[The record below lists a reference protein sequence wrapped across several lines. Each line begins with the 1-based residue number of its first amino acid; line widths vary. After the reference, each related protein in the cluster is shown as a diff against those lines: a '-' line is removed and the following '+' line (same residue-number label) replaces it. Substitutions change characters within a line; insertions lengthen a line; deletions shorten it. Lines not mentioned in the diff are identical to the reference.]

1 MFTKNINFSNFKFK
15 SNLSKKKNL
24 LKKIN
29 NKNIFIELPLLKSL
43 TKEYQ
48 MGYDRS
54 LIKSLKNYKKINLIG
69 MGGSILG
76 TQAIYDFFKHRIKK
90 NFNFFDN
97 LQANKFVSSNE
108 KKINILVSKSGNTLE
123 TISNFNILRQ
133 KEKKNKNIFITEKKI
148 SFLTTLAKKLKIE
161 VIEHK
166 NFIGRRYSVLS
177 EVGMLP
183 AELMGLNEKKF
194 KNFNQLIKNKNFVNS
209 LIENVLAI
217 NHFVFNKKTNSIIL
231 NYDEKSDS
239 FFRWYQQLTAES
251 LGKKG
256 KGILP
261 LISTM
266 PKDNHSLLQLYLDGP
281 KNNFFTFFSVSE
293 KNSPKINNS
302 NLNSNFSHLK
312 NKNLYKILVS
322 QKKATENVFNKKKI
336 PFRSFNVHNRNEE
349 TMGELFSFF
358 ILETIL
364 LGQLMKVNPF
374 DQPSVE
380 LIKKETVKILR

>member
-29 NKNIFIELPLLKSL
+29 NKNIFIEFPLLKSL

-76 TQAIYDFFKHRIKK
+76 TQAIYDFFKLRIKK

-97 LQANKFVSSNE
+97 LQAKKFISSNE

-166 NFIGRRYSVLS
+166 NFIGGRYSVLS

-256 KGILP
+256 K
-261 LISTM
+261 
-266 PKDNHSLLQLYLDGP
+266 
-281 KNNFFTFFSVSE
+281 
-293 KNSPKINNS
+293 
-302 NLNSNFSHLK
+302 
-312 NKNLYKILVS
+312 
-322 QKKATENVFNKKKI
+322 VFY
-336 PFRSFNVHNRNEE
+336 H
-349 TMGELFSFF
+349 
-358 ILETIL
+358 
-364 LGQLMKVNPF
+364 
-374 DQPSVE
+374 
-380 LIKKETVKILR
+380 

>member
-1 MFTKNINFSNFKFK
+1 MK
-15 SNLSKKKNL
+15 
-24 LKKIN
+24 
-29 NKNIFIELPLLKSL
+29 
-43 TKEYQ
+43 
-48 MGYDRS
+48 
-54 LIKSLKNYKKINLIG
+54 
-69 MGGSILG
+69 
-76 TQAIYDFFKHRIKK
+76 
-90 NFNFFDN
+90 
-97 LQANKFVSSNE
+97 
-108 KKINILVSKSGNTLE
+108 
-123 TISNFNILRQ
+123 Q

-166 NFIGRRYSVLS
+166 NFIGGRYSVLS

-336 PFRSFNVHNRNEE
+336 PFRSFNVHSRNEE